1 MQSNIQKWL
10 GSERRRWIEA
20 FIGNLSQ
27 AINSSRIPL
36 PWGPVTRQR
45 LLRSVLLYGMVYLIA
60 VVCAQYFG
68 NDYVAAF
75 STGLILPGSRFLYWA
90 NPAGPGQWWFLGLYA
105 MSVGV
110 FGIAMVLWFAT
121 GNIIAPVLVWAGSA
135 LAAATLVDHLPTAAV
150 ATAWPVVLQAIQL
163 LTPLAIVLAFV
174 AKAERSEKDAATL
187 QRYLDNDATEWRDG
201 AVPEASTSGGLQPL
215 VSKRDA
221 ELSHAELQQMR
232 GLLDRSLQ
240 PVDAFDGFDQLDQ
253 FQTAALRYQINFVS
267 YALSAATQV
276 HLPAAQGYMLEAQR
290 RLALKLL
297 NPRVWGYWQLE
308 NLWGNLRS
316 SADPIPRDN
325 IMLSG
330 FLAAQFGLARGGV
343 SMQDFDG
350 DNGLVFRTR
359 SGQTFRYSL
368 QEVCEILKQQYQ
380 SAPFG
385 LLACEPNWVFPLCNS
400 ITALG
405 MRSLDTQFGTS
416 QWEQIAERFRHS
428 LNTEFTSANGLL
440 VPIRS
445 SRTGIAAPMIG
456 GGAMQTFPCLFL
468 NALLPDVAARQY
480 QLARENLT
488 QAKGRRA
495 LWPVDIGNY
504 RFNRAASCGACA
516 AVAVEMGDN
525 DTATR
530 LLQFLEEDHPLTI
543 DAGVAH
549 RPGVSLW
556 AHALEFTARAGTHNA
571 IRHAAN
577 KFSTGGP
584 VIRDADYP
592 QVLLARAHSNDGCLH
607 AVLYPCGE
615 SGVQPIT
622 LAGLRPEKRYRI
634 NSGSEELVT
643 DSRGESTLQVNLCGR
658 TEVLVTPIS

>member
-1 MQSNIQKWL
+1 M
-10 GSERRRWIEA
+10 
-20 FIGNLSQ
+20 
-27 AINSSRIPL
+27 
-36 PWGPVTRQR
+36 
-45 LLRSVLLYGMVYLIA
+45 
-60 VVCAQYFG
+60 
-68 NDYVAAF
+68 
-75 STGLILPGSRFLYWA
+75 
-90 NPAGPGQWWFLGLYA
+90 
-105 MSVGV
+105 
-110 FGIAMVLWFAT
+110 
-121 GNIIAPVLVWAGSA
+121 
-135 LAAATLVDHLPTAAV
+135 
-150 ATAWPVVLQAIQL
+150 
-163 LTPLAIVLAFV
+163 
-174 AKAERSEKDAATL
+174 
-187 QRYLDNDATEWRDG
+187 
-201 AVPEASTSGGLQPL
+201 
-215 VSKRDA
+215 
-221 ELSHAELQQMR
+221 
-232 GLLDRSLQ
+232 
-240 PVDAFDGFDQLDQ
+240 
-253 FQTAALRYQINFVS
+253 
-267 YALSAATQV
+267 
-276 HLPAAQGYMLEAQR
+276 
-290 RLALKLL
+290 
-297 NPRVWGYWQLE
+297 
-308 NLWGNLRS
+308 
-316 SADPIPRDN
+316 
-325 IMLSG
+325 
-330 FLAAQFGLARGGV
+330 
-343 SMQDFDG
+343 
-350 DNGLVFRTR
+350 
-359 SGQTFRYSL
+359 
-368 QEVCEILKQQYQ
+368 
-380 SAPFG
+380 
-385 LLACEPNWVFPLCNS
+385 
-400 ITALG
+400 
-405 MRSLDTQFGTS
+405 
-416 QWEQIAERFRHS
+416 
-428 LNTEFTSANGLL
+428 
-440 VPIRS
+440 
-445 SRTGIAAPMIG
+445 
-456 GGAMQTFPCLFL
+456 FL

-556 AHALEFTARAGTHNA
+556 AHAIEFTARAGTHNA